1 MTQSHLVG
9 CAVEL
14 GADVVDGT
22 PVSEVEVVER
32 DVDVAENDVVW
43 LVGGV
48 EFVPQFTPCTQHNG
62 A

>member
-1 MTQSHLVG
+1 M
-9 CAVEL
+9 EL

-32 DVDVAENDVVW
+32 EVDVAENDVVW